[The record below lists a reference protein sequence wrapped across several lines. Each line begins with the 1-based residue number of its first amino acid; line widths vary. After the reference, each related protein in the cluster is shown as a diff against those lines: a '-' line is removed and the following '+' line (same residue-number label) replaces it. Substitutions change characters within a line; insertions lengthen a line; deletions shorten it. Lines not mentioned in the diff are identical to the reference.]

1 MSAWFQV
8 RATVGPSRWH
18 DQLPSDLS
26 AMGASRLPPLQ
37 PLVAGLL
44 VAWLVQRATAAT
56 GSRGSNMN
64 KVSAEIGENVVLDC
78 GFDFPDGVPVP
89 YVVQWQK
96 LDNKIPIYIW

>member
-1 MSAWFQV
+1 MRSPV
-8 RATVGPSRWH
+8 RSPVRRSSMPALTSPCRLLCL
-18 DQLPSDLS
+18 LPCLVSCL
-26 AMGASRLPPLQ
+26 L
-37 PLVAGLL
+37 PLVAC
-44 VAWLVQRATAAT
+44 AK

-64 KVSAEIGENVVLDC
+64 KVSAEIGENVILDC